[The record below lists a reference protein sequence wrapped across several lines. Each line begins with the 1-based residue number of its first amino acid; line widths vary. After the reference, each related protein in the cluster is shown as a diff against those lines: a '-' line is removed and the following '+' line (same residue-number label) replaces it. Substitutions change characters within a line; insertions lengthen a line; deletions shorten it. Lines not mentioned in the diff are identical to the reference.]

1 LGGPRSVLVV
11 FVATFALATVFSLLS
26 DSVLRSATLVPGG
39 LVLVGIIAVGIVFDI
54 IGLAT
59 AAASHSPLHAMA
71 AKKIP
76 GARQAL
82 RLVRNA
88 PRVATIC
95 NDLIGDICGTVSGA
109 AGAAIVLHVLAGR
122 VSPGPPAPG
131 GPAVIDGGLWT
142 VLAVALVAA
151 VTVGGKAVGKSV
163 AIGRANRIVFGVGRF
178 LWWVEQRLGLVLLK
192 DRPTLRRV
200 YRRRATQTDE

>member
-1 LGGPRSVLVV
+1 LGGPRSVLVI
-11 FVATFALATVFSLLS
+11 FVSTFALATVFSLLS
-26 DSVLRSATLVPGG
+26 DSVLRSATLVLAG

-59 AAASHSPLHAMA
+59 ATANHSPLHAMA
-71 AKKIP
+71 AKKVP

-95 NDLIGDICGTVSGA
+95 NDLVGDICGTVSGA
-109 AGAAIVLHVLAGR
+109 AGAAIVLHVLASQ
-122 VSPGPPAPG
+122 VSPRPPAPG
-131 GPAVIDGGLWT
+131 GPAGTDGGLWA

-151 VTVGGKAVGKSV
+151 VTVGGKAVGKNV

-178 LWWVEQRLGLVLLK
+178 LWWVEQRLGLVVLK
-192 DRPTLRRV
+192 DRPTLRRAS
-200 YRRRATQTDE
+200 RRGAPRIDE

>member
-1 LGGPRSVLVV
+1 MVGPRSVLVI
-11 FVATFALATVFSLLS
+11 FVATFALATAFSLLS
-26 DSVLRSATLVPGG
+26 DRVLRSATLVAG

-59 AAASHSPLHAMA
+59 ATADHSPLHSMA
-71 AKKIP
+71 AKKVP

-95 NDLIGDICGTVSGA
+95 NDLVGDICGTVSGA
-109 AGAAIVLHVLAGR
+109 AGAGIVLHVLAR
-122 VSPGPPAPG
+122 QVSPRPSALG
-131 GPAVIDGGLWT
+131 GSLGTDGGLWA

-151 VTVGGKAVGKSV
+151 VTVGGKAVGKNV

-178 LWWVEQRLGLVLLK
+178 LWWVEQRLGLVVLK
-192 DRPTLRRV
+192 DRPTLRRAS
-200 YRRRATQTDE
+200 RRGAPRIDE